1 MFNKNNT
8 SSQNLEAWRKLRQS
22 DLTLEEIVCAFNIPI
37 EKSRYIDYYTPASWP
52 NVFEIVSEGMFC
64 QSGISLVL
72 ASTIHNAGFMKTDKI
87 QFDIISNNVLGTEGL
102 VLNYQ
107 RLYYNFMPGKIS
119 SVDVVRENGIKF
131 DTHII
136 TVDKLFR

>member
-8 SSQNLEAWRKLRQS
+8 SSQNLEAWRKLRHS
-22 DLTLEEIVCAFNIPI
+22 DLTLAETVCAFDTQPD
-37 EKSRYIDYYTPASWP
+37 KTRYIDYYTPASWP

-72 ASTIHNAGFMKTDKI
+72 ASTLHNAGFINSNKI
-87 QFDIISNNVLGTEGL
+87 QFDVISNNILGTEGL
-102 VLNYQ
+102 VLRSQ
-107 RLYYNFMPGKIS
+107 DCYYNFLPGEIS
-119 SVDVVRENGIKF
+119 TPEYVQENGIKF

-136 TVDKLFR
+136 TVDKLFH

>member
-22 DLTLEEIVCAFNIPI
+22 NLTLDEIVCAFDVQI
-37 EKSRYIDYYTPASWP
+37 EKVRYIDYYTPGSWP
-52 NVFEIVSEGMFC
+52 TVFEIVSEGMFC

-72 ASTIHNAGFMKTDKI
+72 ASTLHNAGFIKIDKI
-87 QFDIISNNVLGTEGL
+87 QFDVISNNVLGTEGL
-102 VLNYQ
+102 VLNFEE
-107 RLYYNFMPGKIS
+107 RYYNFMPGEIS
-119 SVDVVRENGIKF
+119 TAETVTETGIRF
-131 DTHII
+131 DSHII